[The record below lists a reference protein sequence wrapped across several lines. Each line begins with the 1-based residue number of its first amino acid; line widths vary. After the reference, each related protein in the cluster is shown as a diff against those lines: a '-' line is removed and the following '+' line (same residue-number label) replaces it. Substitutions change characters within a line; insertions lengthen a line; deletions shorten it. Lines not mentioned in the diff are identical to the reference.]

1 MQNFI
6 KYLII
11 IIFINFH
18 VHGNDA
24 LYSIQDNQV
33 FLQNDNNILDLREKA
48 KNIAFENAFK
58 VLMRKIIDPK
68 DLKSVNQLDNPE
80 IDQLVN
86 DYKISDEQISDI
98 SYSANISVNFNQKSV
113 LQFFRINKIR
123 VQTLVSDEYLVFPI
137 LDKVNTLYLWEMNNI
152 WYDNLKSDY
161 DSVGLLKLYFPEK
174 NHLNKL
180 KISARQIIK
189 RDITAIKNFL
199 KNHKKKQGIIIFL
212 KENFDKEASG
222 FKSDLSL
229 IVFSDDNFE
238 EIKIFDKNKF
248 NEIYPTSQIKL
259 ISKTVIN
266 ELQIW
271 WKMKAN
277 KLDLNSNMITEI
289 FIENYYDGLKKSLLI
304 EKTLFNIF
312 DDDEITLYQ
321 VQDDSVIY
329 RVMSNFSIDKINLS
343 LSKYGLII
351 KPGNE
356 NIFSI
361 DEIN

>member
-1 MQNFI
+1 
-6 KYLII
+6 
-11 IIFINFH
+11 
-18 VHGNDA
+18 
-24 LYSIQDNQV
+24 
-33 FLQNDNNILDLREKA
+33 
-48 KNIAFENAFK
+48 
-58 VLMRKIIDPK
+58 
-68 DLKSVNQLDNPE
+68 
-80 IDQLVN
+80 
-86 DYKISDEQISDI
+86 
-98 SYSANISVNFNQKSV
+98 
-113 LQFFRINKIR
+113 
-123 VQTLVSDEYLVFPI
+123 
-137 LDKVNTLYLWEMNNI
+137 MNNI

-180 KISARQIIK
+180 KISVRQIIK
-189 RDITAIKNFL
+189 RDITAIKDFL
-199 KNHKKKQGIIIFL
+199 KFHKKKKGIIIFL

-229 IVFSDDNFE
+229 TVFSDDNFE

-277 KLDLNSNMITEI
+277 KLDLNSNMINEI
-289 FIENYYDGLKKSLLI
+289 FIEHNYDGLKKSLLI
-304 EKTLFNIF
+304 EKTLFDIF
-312 DDDEITLYQ
+312 NDDEITLYQ

-329 RVMSNFSIDKINLS
+329 KVMSNFSIDKINLS

>member
-1 MQNFI
+1 MQIFI

-11 IIFINFH
+11 IIFIDFH

-58 VLMRKIIDPK
+58 ILMKKIIDPK
-68 DLKSVNQLDNPE
+68 DLKSVNQLDNSE

-161 DSVGLLKLYFPEK
+161 DGVGLLKLYFPEK

-180 KISARQIIK
+180 KISATTNYQK
-189 RDITAIKNFL
+189 R
-199 KNHKKKQGIIIFL
+199 
-212 KENFDKEASG
+212 
-222 FKSDLSL
+222 
-229 IVFSDDNFE
+229 
-238 EIKIFDKNKF
+238 
-248 NEIYPTSQIKL
+248 Y
-259 ISKTVIN
+259 
-266 ELQIW
+266 
-271 WKMKAN
+271 
-277 KLDLNSNMITEI
+277 
-289 FIENYYDGLKKSLLI
+289 
-304 EKTLFNIF
+304 
-312 DDDEITLYQ
+312 
-321 VQDDSVIY
+321 
-329 RVMSNFSIDKINLS
+329 
-343 LSKYGLII
+343 
-351 KPGNE
+351 
-356 NIFSI
+356 
-361 DEIN
+361 

>member
-1 MQNFI
+1 MPNFI

-18 VHGNDA
+18 VYGNDA

-48 KNIAFENAFK
+48 KNIAFENAFRI
-58 VLMRKIIDPK
+58 LMKKIIDPK
-68 DLKSVNQLDNPE
+68 DLKSVNKLDNSK
-80 IDQLVN
+80 IDNLVN

-98 SYSANISVNFNQKSV
+98 SYSANISVNFNQKSI
-113 LQFFRINKIR
+113 LQFFRKNEIR

-152 WYDNLKSDY
+152 WYDNLKTDY
-161 DSVGLLKLYFPEK
+161 DEVGLLKLYFPEK

-189 RDITAIKNFL
+189 RDIAAIKDFL
-199 KNHKKKQGIIIFL
+199 GIHKKKKGIIIFL
-212 KENFDKEASG
+212 KESFDKEAGG
-222 FKSDLSL
+222 FQSDLNL
-229 IVFSDDNFE
+229 TVFSNDNFE
-238 EIKIFDKNKF
+238 EIKILNKIKF
-248 NEIYPTSQIKL
+248 NEINSNSQIKL

-266 ELQIW
+266 ELQMW

-277 KLDLNSNMITEI
+277 KLDLNSNTINELY
-289 FIENYYDGLKKSLLI
+289 IEHYYDGLKKSLLI
-304 EKTLFNIF
+304 EKTLFNVF
-312 DDDEITLYQ
+312 NDDEITLHQ
-321 VQDDSVIY
+321 VQGDSVTYKVI
-329 RVMSNFSIDKINLS
+329 SKFSIDKINLS

-351 KPGNE
+351 KPGNK
-356 NIFSI
+356 NTFSI

>member
-1 MQNFI
+1 
-6 KYLII
+6 
-11 IIFINFH
+11 
-18 VHGNDA
+18 
-24 LYSIQDNQV
+24 
-33 FLQNDNNILDLREKA
+33 
-48 KNIAFENAFK
+48 
-58 VLMRKIIDPK
+58 
-68 DLKSVNQLDNPE
+68 
-80 IDQLVN
+80 
-86 DYKISDEQISDI
+86 
-98 SYSANISVNFNQKSV
+98 
-113 LQFFRINKIR
+113 
-123 VQTLVSDEYLVFPI
+123 
-137 LDKVNTLYLWEMNNI
+137 MNNI

-199 KNHKKKQGIIIFL
+199 KNHKKKKGIIIFL
-212 KENFDKEASG
+212 KENFNKEASG

-229 IVFSDDNFE
+229 TVFSDDNFE

-277 KLDLNSNMITEI
+277 KLDLNSNMINEI
-289 FIENYYDGLKKSLLI
+289 FIEHYYDGLKKSLLI

-312 DDDEITLYQ
+312 NDDEITLYQ
-321 VQDDSVIY
+321 VQGDSVIY
-329 RVMSNFSIDKINLS
+329 KVMSNFSIDKINLS